1 MLRMKIDVDD
11 RLDMLQVHWQDY
23 SSKAYLDVFRH
34 LADIRREGD
43 TQYGKMKIGAVGLVN
58 FDSAR
63 VAEICERVGPNE
75 IASNQI
81 QVSPIDSRP

>member
-1 MLRMKIDVDD
+1 MLRMKIDMDD

-23 SSKAYLDVFRH
+23 SNKAYLDVFRH
-34 LADIRREGD
+34 LADIRSEGD
-43 TQYGKMKIGAVGLVN
+43 AEFGKMKIGAVGLVN

-63 VAEICERVGPNE
+63 VEEICGHVGPRE

-81 QVSPIDSRP
+81 QVTYEVS